1 MAVSLRKIT
10 VVMVLVLSMR
20 EHQKARRGVAGH
32 GWTGQ
37 HHSHRLVETEGSEGL
52 SATLQV

>member
-1 MAVSLRKIT
+1 VAVSLRKIT